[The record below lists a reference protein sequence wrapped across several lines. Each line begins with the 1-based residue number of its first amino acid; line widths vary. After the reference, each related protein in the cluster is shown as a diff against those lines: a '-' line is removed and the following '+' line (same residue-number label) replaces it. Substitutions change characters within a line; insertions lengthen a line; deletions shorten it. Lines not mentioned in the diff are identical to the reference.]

1 MSEMRRA
8 LPTIAA
14 VAALAVAGA
23 AAAQAQ
29 PAGGGETQ
37 QTGRAAV
44 MVSTPDLPTG
54 RSPAARARWHEQ
66 RSDSRGLL
74 DRVADRN
81 ALEVE
86 SANPEIGALSVAVG
100 PGGLAALRV

>member
-29 PAGGGETQ
+29 PAGAGEEHH
-37 QTGRAAV
+37 R
-44 MVSTPDLPTG
+44 
-54 RSPAARARWHEQ
+54 PAARR
-66 RSDSRGLL
+66 
-74 DRVADRN
+74 
-81 ALEVE
+81 
-86 SANPEIGALSVAVG
+86 
-100 PGGLAALRV
+100 